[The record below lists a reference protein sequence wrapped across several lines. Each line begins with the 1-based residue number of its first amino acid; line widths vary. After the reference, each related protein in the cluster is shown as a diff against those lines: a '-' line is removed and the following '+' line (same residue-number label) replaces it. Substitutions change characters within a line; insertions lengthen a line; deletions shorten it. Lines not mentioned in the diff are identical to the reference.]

1 MLKILIFYKILFL
14 FCDIPCNI
22 TQWLKKTHRVVPNGK
37 KVKILQHNRLA
48 ANSCF
53 RKTMK
58 ANNNCTNSFG
68 GFNKIEEKEVLMELQ
83 LEAWKVFYA

>member
-1 MLKILIFYKILFL
+1 
-14 FCDIPCNI
+14 
-22 TQWLKKTHRVVPNGK
+22 
-37 KVKILQHNRLA
+37 
-48 ANSCF
+48 
-53 RKTMK
+53 MK